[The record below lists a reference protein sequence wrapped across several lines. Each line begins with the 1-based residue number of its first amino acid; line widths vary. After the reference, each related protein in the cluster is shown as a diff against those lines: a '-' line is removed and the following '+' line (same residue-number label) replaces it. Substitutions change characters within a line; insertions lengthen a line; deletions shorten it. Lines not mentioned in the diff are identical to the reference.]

1 MADNDRDDLFGA
13 GDSHDADRW
22 PANEEGP
29 QGELAPPQGKS
40 NVVKILLIVLAVFVL
55 GAVLCCGGAAL
66 IGWFA
71 KPIETTQKAEEVVAK
86 TAEIVEIDVPD
97 EFHPAVAIDMNMFV
111 VQMQM
116 AFFEAPGRGVLMIA
130 QAQGQ
135 GANEAQMEQQ
145 LRQSMQQQNLGEPVT
160 VKETETKTIAIDGQD
175 VDFQFATATSNND
188 GSEWKQVSGAFAGKN
203 GTAFLLLQQPTASF
217 DEEQVT
223 GMLESISAQ

>member
-22 PANEEGP
+22 PTNEEGP
-29 QGELAPPQGKS
+29 QGELAPPKSKS
-40 NVVKILLIVLAVFVL
+40 NVAKILLIVLAVFVI

-66 IGWFA
+66 IGWLA
-71 KPIETTQKAEEVVAK
+71 EPIKTTQNADEVVAQ
-86 TAEIVEIDVPD
+86 TAEIVAIDVPD
-97 EFHPAVAIDMNMFV
+97 EFHPAIAIDMNMFV

-145 LRQSMQQQNLGEPVT
+145 LRQNMQQQNLGEPVT
-160 VKETETKTIAIDGQD
+160 VQETQTKPISIDGQD
-175 VDFQFATATSNND
+175 VIFQFSTATSNND

-203 GTAFLLLQQPTASF
+203 GTAFLMLQQPTESF
-217 DEEQVT
+217 DEAQVT
-223 GMLESISAQ
+223 SMLESISAQ